1 MKQTLTIIS
10 LLVSLIV
17 SATNPEVAW
26 QTRVHDFGAFNED
39 DGNVSYTFKY
49 VNSGDCPLTIVC
61 ARTSCGCTTPK
72 YSHTPIAPGDSGIVT
87 VTFNPTGR
95 PGRFNK
101 KINITF
107 NEINTPIAL
116 SIKGSVIGSEESIA
130 TQYPIAVS
138 SNIRLSRPAVIFG
151 QVKKGSTRSVTINAY
166 NTSVDTI
173 YPKTNALPPYLSATI
188 VPDTVAPAEQFAI
201 ICYFKSAQCDE
212 YGFIS
217 DSIPLKDCSIP
228 VTANV
233 EEDFSKLTPKQLAKS
248 PEAYLAN
255 GRCDFG
261 KVGTEHVEQTLTLKN
276 NGQSKLIVRRIYT
289 TDNGIDVS
297 IDNTTIKPGKST
309 TIHITVR
316 PDELTGALL
325 NARINLITNDPIN
338 PNQTIRVVGQR

>member
-1 MKQTLTIIS
+1 MKQTLTIIA

-17 SATNPEVAW
+17 NATNPDVTW
-26 QTRVHDFGAFNED
+26 QTRVHDFGAFNEV

-49 VNSGDCPLTIVC
+49 VNSGDCPLTIVS

-72 YSHTPIAPGDSGIVT
+72 YTHTPIEPGDSGCVT

-101 KINITF
+101 RINITF

-116 SIKGSVIGSEESIA
+116 SIKGSVIGSEESVA

-138 SNIRLSRPAVIFG
+138 SNLRLSRPAVIFG
-151 QVKKGSTRSVTINAY
+151 QIKKGATRSVTINAY
-166 NTSVDTI
+166 NASHDTI
-173 YPKTNALPPYLSATI
+173 YPTTNALPPYLSATI

-217 DSIPLKDCSIP
+217 DSISLKDCSIP
-228 VTANV
+228 VTAIV

-248 PEAYLAN
+248 PEAYLPN

-261 KVGTEHVEQTLTLKN
+261 KLGSDPVVQTLTLKN
-276 NGQSKLIVRRIYT
+276 KGQSKLIVRRIYT

-297 IDNTTIKPGKST
+297 IDNTTLKPGKTT

-325 NARINLITNDPIN
+325 NARINLITNDPVN